1 MSESRKS
8 GQYPPF
14 EFQTQP
20 RTDMNVSSVLVISI
34 ESVSWKL
41 YMNYSSGLS
50 LKFERGILTT
60 FPRFRHKL
68 LPFKDSFPR

>member
-14 EFQTQP
+14 KFQTQP
-20 RTDMNVSSVLVISI
+20 RTDMNVSGILVFSI
-34 ESVSWKL
+34 CILETVHKIQFW
-41 YMNYSSGLS
+41 
-50 LKFERGILTT
+50 FEFEIERGILTT